1 MLSQEDINKFLN
13 SLSDVLEISNSS
25 LNYESKLEE
34 INWDSL
40 SVIGCISIVDDLFEV
55 RLSGEDLSNS
65 SSVKDIIDLINA
77 KL

>member
-1 MLSQEDINKFLN
+1 LK
-13 SLSDVLEISNSS
+13 
-25 LNYESKLEE
+25 YESKLEE

-65 SSVKDIIDLINA
+65 SYVKDIIDLINA

>member
-1 MLSQEDINKFLN
+1 MLSQEDINKFLH
-13 SLSDVLEISNSS
+13 SLSDVLEITNST

-40 SVIGCISIVDDLFEV
+40 SMIGCISIVDDLFEV